1 MSNNPIA
8 DTFVTFSAFRMEK
21 SGHEI
26 NRCLERLTEAQMLA
40 RGGDHENSTV
50 NLLMHLEGN
59 LRQWFL
65 HGIDG
70 QPDTRTRDAEFSLTP
85 TRPIAEIRAKFETT
99 LAECRNVVANVPADR
114 LLEEIN
120 PQPTGSWAPMTI
132 LEAII
137 QVVGHLQMHTG
148 QIILLTKQLAASDLD
163 LSMPRKR

>member
-1 MSNNPIA
+1 MSNPIA
-8 DTFVTFSAFRMEK
+8 ETFLTFSALRMQK
-21 SGHEI
+21 SEQEI
-26 NRCLERLTEAQMLA
+26 NLCLDHLTESQMLA
-40 RGGDHENSTV
+40 RGGDHENSIV

-70 QPDTRTRDAEFSLTP
+70 QPDTRTRDAEFSLAP
-85 TRPIAEIRAKFETT
+85 TRPIAEVRAQFAAT
-99 LAECRNVVANVPADR
+99 LAECRGVVASLPQGR
-114 LLEEIN
+114 LLEVIN
-120 PQPTGSWAPMTI
+120 PQPNGSWPPMTI

-148 QIILLTKQLAASDLD
+148 QIILLTKQLARTDLD